1 MSRRSFARE
10 VALQMLYQRDLNPDV
25 PTEDVREIVQG
36 RLDDEELARFCW
48 SLYTGVVAR
57 RDEIDARIEAVA
69 KNWSLRR
76 MAPTDRNALRIGVFE
91 LSHSDT
97 PPRVAIDE
105 AIELAKKFG
114 NANSPQFVNGI
125 LDRML
130 PGGRGG
136 TEPVPATVSAAE
148 ASDPTKPDEDDDD

>member
-1 MSRRSFARE
+1 
-10 VALQMLYQRDLNPDV
+10 
-25 PTEDVREIVQG
+25 
-36 RLDDEELARFCW
+36 
-48 SLYTGVVAR
+48 
-57 RDEIDARIEAVA
+57 
-69 KNWSLRR
+69 

-136 TEPVPATVSAAE
+136 TEPVPAAVSAAE